1 MNEKWFDE
9 CSVVAYPHEIRFL
22 NIDGGSMSYC
32 VDRHVSEYVGK
43 IQAQLNTLQ
52 NENRDKNIKNM
63 ILQSKIDKARK
74 IIDRYSRVVDY
85 DDEVSIDVLYEIDDI
100 LKEIENVENN

>member
-32 VDRHVSEYVGK
+32 VDRHVSEYVSK
-43 IQAQLNTLQ
+43 IQSQLNTLQ
-52 NENRDKNIKNM
+52 NENRDKDIKNM

-85 DDEVSIDVLYEIDDI
+85 DDEVSIDVLYEIDDV
-100 LKEIENVENN
+100 LKEVENVENN

>member
-1 MNEKWFDE
+1 MNEKWFNE

-22 NIDGGSMSYC
+22 NIDGGSMSYF

-85 DDEVSIDVLYEIDDI
+85 DDEISIDVLYEIDDI
-100 LKEIENVENN
+100 LKENK